1 MRQKRARYGDPLK
14 TKELNIFENK
24 NLYQYYMT
32 EFQQTF
38 GSQLQVW
45 NGTAKKTKGGN
56 TKKDLMKT
64 KHGRIVSRKK
74 HAQGLKAVQR
84 LRRLGYVAKKGKFT
98 LFRKQ

>member
-1 MRQKRARYGDPLK
+1 
-14 TKELNIFENK
+14 
-24 NLYQYYMT
+24 MT

-45 NGTAKKTKGGN
+45 NGTAKKTTGGN
-56 TKKDLMKT
+56 TKKDLMRT
-64 KHGRIVSRKK
+64 KNGRIVSRKK
-74 HAQGLKAVQR
+74 HAQGLKALKN